1 MPCTSMERPERYD
14 PEDIEHLLSER
25 PFHELLAEEKAY
37 VLRHIAD
44 AEEYERMR
52 ALLMHLREDE
62 QQRDPLMPDA
72 AAREQVMA
80 AFRAQ
85 QQPGWR
91 VWLNSIAAVFAQEH
105 EGFAWRPALALA
117 GVATV
122 LVVGVAIVF
131 RSTGEAPQQ
140 LAEVVAPKEEG
151 SAPAAP
157 SSTTEGE
164 PAAEANAEVVQ
175 EPVLSADEQAPA
187 VTVAEIMVAEEA
199 QDRAPAPS
207 SLYSAER
214 EELADDD
221 MVNFSAVGKSE
232 ERIAQDAVTVV
243 PSAADHR
250 EVQEL
255 ELARNATTGNASGT
269 VALKEA
275 AAKRRSATVIKDR
288 SRSMAD
294 DSELLA
300 LLRAGW

>member
-1 MPCTSMERPERYD
+1 MERPERYD